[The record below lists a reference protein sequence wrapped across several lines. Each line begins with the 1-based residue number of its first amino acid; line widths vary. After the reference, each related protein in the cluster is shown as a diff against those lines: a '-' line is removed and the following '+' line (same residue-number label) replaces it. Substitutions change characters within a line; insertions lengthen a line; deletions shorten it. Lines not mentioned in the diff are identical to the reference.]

1 MVLQVTVNS
10 GNNLAIRDSNS
21 FSDPYV
27 VISLV
32 PFYTNDDEENEKS
45 VNANNKQTLH
55 PLFKAFN
62 TGSKLGILPRNFR
75 FKVAK
80 DDSNNDNTKQ
90 TTIKVPVHQKQKT
103 KIIKKNLNPTWN
115 ETFTCPL
122 ITFDLLDKIAVRFD
136 VFDHDLIGKD
146 EAMGFTEFPL
156 SLLSLYNIEEEQTFQ
171 LPLFD
176 VESGEL
182 TITLKETT
190 PNEMN
195 IPRDPVSLVLAA
207 GNGVEGQLGVTP
219 KSNYGSIVKFPE
231 VCQFPEDKQI
241 KLVAS
246 GTLFTLIAT
255 KDNELYFTGKYS
267 VLSGAVDTFTKLNSW
282 SSENKSIKSIACGY
296 CHALILTE
304 DGELYGFG
312 SNKECQLGNIE
323 KEDNL
328 EIVKIDI
335 QPIITTFG
343 YWDEETDDE
352 NTTKVDKIF
361 CTQNRSVLLTNT
373 NRMYATGIL
382 KVFKYNS
389 DYASNFF
396 SLGNFTR
403 IRGNVKDVGMGY
415 GFTVIV
421 TLDNEMYG
429 IGDYYGFRFGVPMIV
444 TDKENVYRNV
454 FHKAEWT
461 KVDFQFPSPIKK
473 VVCTY
478 GGTFAILENGEIYA
492 TGENTKGELGMGEK
506 FDYKALM
513 KKKFNEEKDVDCVKH
528 FEEIFLKYEKELEN
542 GQFEIL
548 DDCAYYTQ
556 EEKKAREEGL
566 FRDGKWFTQD
576 DIDMEYN
583 FVEGFK
589 KVNFTLPENVTIVDA
604 SVGRNH
610 IVIKT
615 SENEF
620 YFLGHFDDSNIYLGG
635 KRSIKVFTKMDIDSR
650 FNSVVCGSQRLFFV
664 MNDPIEKHEKIL
676 KFSYQ
681 NDCHLDKLII
691 NAINNN
697 GDDNNCKQLTNIK
710 ASKRVVK
717 IWKSVQGMMLPFELK
732 EVIRSE
738 LNKIKDVDGKVIV
751 NVDADLGGYLQ

>member
-10 GNNLAIRDSNS
+10 GNNLAIRDRNS

-32 PFYTNDDEENEKS
+32 PFFTNDDEENKKS
-45 VNANNKQTLH
+45 VNANNKQTIH
-55 PLFKAFN
+55 PLFRSLN
-62 TGSKLGILPRNFR
+62 TLSKIGILPRNIHFEV
-75 FKVAK
+75 KEEDNK
-80 DDSNNDNTKQ
+80 DNTKQ
-90 TTIKVPVHQKQKT
+90 TKEVNQKQIIDVPVHQKQKT

-207 GNGVEGQLGVTP
+207 GNGTLGQLGITP
-219 KSNYGSIVKFPE
+219 KTDILWSVNFPE
-231 VCQFPEDKQI
+231 ACPFPEDKQI

-246 GTLFTLIAT
+246 GTFFTLIVT
-255 KDNELYFTGKYS
+255 KDNELYF
-267 VLSGAVDTFTKLNSW
+267 SGAIKRIIKGITAEFTEEVKTFTKLDSW
-282 SSENKSIKSIACGY
+282 SSENKPIKSVACGH

-312 SNKECQLGNIE
+312 SNRDHQLGNIE

-335 QPIITTFG
+335 QPIITTFEYTEKEKDNG
-343 YWDEETDDE
+343 

-361 CTQNRSVLLTNT
+361 CAENRSVLLTNT
-373 NRMYATGIL
+373 NRMYAVGSFTTC
-382 KVFKYNS
+382 YNS
-389 DYASNFF
+389 DFF
-396 SLGNFTR
+396 SLKNFSR
-403 IRGNVKDVGMGY
+403 IRGNVKDVSMGHN
-415 GFTVIV
+415 FTVIV

-429 IGDYYGFRFGVPMIV
+429 IGDHEDFRFGLP
-444 TDKENVYRNV
+444 DGNVEIKST
-454 FHKAEWT
+454 FH
-461 KVDFQFPSPIKK
+461 KVDFTFPSPIKK
-473 VVCTY
+473 IVCIY
-478 GGTFAILENGEIYA
+478 SSTFAILENGEIYA
-492 TGENTKGELGMGEK
+492 TGSNEKGQLGMGEK

-513 KKKFNEEKDVDCVKH
+513 KKKFKDDAECLWH
-528 FEEIFLKYEKELEN
+528 FEEVFTKYKKELEN
-542 GQFEIL
+542 GQFEVL
-548 DDCAYYTQ
+548 DDFPYLTYK
-556 EEKKAREEGL
+556 EKKELEEGWY
-566 FRDGKWFTQD
+566 REGKRFTD
-576 DIDMEYN
+576 FDIDREYKL
-583 FVEGFK
+583 VEGFK
-589 KVNFTLPENVTIVDA
+589 KVNFTLHENVTIVDA
-604 SVGRNH
+604 SGGRNH

-620 YFLGHFDDSNIYLGG
+620 YFLGHFDDSSLKIGG
-635 KRSIKVFTKMDIDSR
+635 KRSVKVFTKMDIDSR

-664 MNDPIEKHEKIL
+664 MDEPIEKHEKIL
-676 KFSYQ
+676 KFSKP
-681 NDCHLDKLII
+681 LKPLFVFE
-691 NAINNN
+691 
-697 GDDNNCKQLTNIK
+697 TNK
-710 ASKRVVK
+710 
-717 IWKSVQGMMLPFELK
+717 
-732 EVIRSE
+732 
-738 LNKIKDVDGKVIV
+738 
-751 NVDADLGGYLQ
+751 